1 MQRNWKNFASKMMQ
15 INTCEKNDLNL
26 RNLAK
31 QTMLRH
37 NDLWKM
43 GCHTH
48 YSFYEV
54 VRVTDKS
61 NVMVKERE
69 RVSVGGRNVTIGEY
83 TSAKT
88 KRLPAG
94 LYDIVDS
101 NATFYEE
108 NCER

>member
-1 MQRNWKNFASKMMQ
+1 MQ
-15 INTCEKNDLNL
+15 INTYKKNVLNL
-26 RNLAK
+26 RKLAK
-31 QTMLRH
+31 KTMLRH
-37 NDLWKM
+37 NNLWKM
-43 GCHTH
+43 GHHTH

-54 VRVTDKS
+54 VRVTDKA
-61 NVMVKERE
+61 NVMVKERD
-69 RVSVGGRNVTIGEY
+69 RVFLGGRNVTIGAY

-101 NATFYEE
+101 NAIFYEE